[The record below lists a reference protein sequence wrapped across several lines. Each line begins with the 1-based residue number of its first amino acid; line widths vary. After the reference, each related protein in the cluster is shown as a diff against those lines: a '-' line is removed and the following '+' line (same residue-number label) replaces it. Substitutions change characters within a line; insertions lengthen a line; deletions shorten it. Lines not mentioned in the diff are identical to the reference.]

1 MAKKYHSKELD
12 TVPIM
17 IDANVKD

>member
-1 MAKKYHSKELD
+1 MAKKYHSKESD